1 MAQPVKVLAIS
12 ECEDMNSISRTHRVE
27 VEKQCRL
34 TSTYVLHDMCTH
46 KQTQEIKTNLFKKK
60 KKVSG
65 NHSKAF
71 NKQGRPQLYLANL
84 VRGLKNN
91 NSLTS

>member
-27 VEKQCRL
+27 VEKQRRL

-46 KQTQEIKTNLFKKK
+46 KQAQETKTNLFK